1 VVDHLPSKHEALNSN
16 PSTAK
21 LKKKSLGDPHLNQW
35 LGAVACAFHPCYPG
49 KHKAQPSH
57 KARLYLRYK
66 YLRKGGWVGGGCV
79 AQGLEGLPHKPE
91 SLSKVQDHI
100 VADRERVRLL
110 YTLEANSHR
119 AVYGHRGCRGEGLV
133 TVWIWISLAGR
144 QSRREERR
152 AQWVS
157 LGWSSKII
165 GVYVVEM

>member
-1 VVDHLPSKHEALNSN
+1 
-16 PSTAK
+16 
-21 LKKKSLGDPHLNQW
+21 
-35 LGAVACAFHPCYPG
+35 
-49 KHKAQPSH
+49 
-57 KARLYLRYK
+57 
-66 YLRKGGWVGGGCV
+66 V